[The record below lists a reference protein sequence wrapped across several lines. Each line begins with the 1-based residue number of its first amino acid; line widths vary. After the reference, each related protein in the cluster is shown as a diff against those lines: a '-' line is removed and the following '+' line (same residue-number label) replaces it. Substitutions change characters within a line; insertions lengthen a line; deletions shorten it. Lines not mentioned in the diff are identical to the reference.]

1 MIIYDDDSTLREVL
15 KNNKFVILYFNSKN
29 CYPCNVMSGWISALD
44 IEYEDVAFVSINT
57 ELPNCEKLRKGFDVT
72 GIPKLIFLKDE
83 KVAFK
88 LSGYKD
94 KNILKTFI
102 ENLKNGKSD

>member
-1 MIIYDDDSTLREVL
+1 MLNYEDDSNLEEVL

-29 CYPCNVMSGWISALD
+29 CYPCNVMSGWISSLD

-83 KVAFK
+83 KVAYK